1 MRAAVEEAGKKLGLD
16 GTYIP
21 HSYIE
26 QVQLEEMTE
35 ELRHM
40 TVEIKD
46 KFVLEAY
53 RGMEGMQ
60 EGMAEGLRH
69 GGYEE
74 QALDGH

>member
-46 KFVLEAY
+46 KFVLEA
-53 RGMEGMQ
+53 R
-60 EGMAEGLRH
+60 AVTRPLLSS
-69 GGYEE
+69 
-74 QALDGH
+74 A